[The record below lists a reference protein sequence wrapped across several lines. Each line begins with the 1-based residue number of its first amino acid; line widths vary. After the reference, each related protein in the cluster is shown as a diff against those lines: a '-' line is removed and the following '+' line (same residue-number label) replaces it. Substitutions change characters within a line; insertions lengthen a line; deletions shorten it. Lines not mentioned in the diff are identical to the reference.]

1 MKASKKIILFFLLT
15 HCWIITAQQVEKKTY
30 HKELEVLP
38 NALIEIENQFGDLKM
53 TSWDENRVVIEQEV
67 TKRWQSDMNSDN
79 WLSKSIRP
87 LVLAWLV
94 VSTTLLIFIDAGA
107 IDFVVDDE
115 WKSTITAILT
125 ITIGAYFGSRGLEKI
140 KNK

>member
-1 MKASKKIILFFLLT
+1 MAILGNILSNLLGKADKIVDEVITSQEEKMQLKNELQKII
-15 HCWIITAQQVEKKTY
+15 QEQE
-30 HKELEVLP
+30 
-38 NALIEIENQFGDLKM
+38 AL
-53 TSWDENRVVIEQEV
+53 IEQEV
-67 TKRWQSDMNSDN
+67 TKRWESDN
-79 WLSKSIRP
+79 LQSSWLPRNIRP

-107 IDFVVDDE
+107 INFVVDDE

>member
-1 MKASKKIILFFLLT
+1 MAILTNILGNLLGKADKIVDEVITSQEERMQLKNELQKII
-15 HCWIITAQQVEKKTY
+15 QEQE
-30 HKELEVLP
+30 
-38 NALIEIENQFGDLKM
+38 AL
-53 TSWDENRVVIEQEV
+53 IEQEV
-67 TKRWQSDMNSDN
+67 TKRWESDN
-79 WLSKSIRP
+79 LQSSWLPRNIRP

-107 IDFVVDDE
+107 INFVVDDE